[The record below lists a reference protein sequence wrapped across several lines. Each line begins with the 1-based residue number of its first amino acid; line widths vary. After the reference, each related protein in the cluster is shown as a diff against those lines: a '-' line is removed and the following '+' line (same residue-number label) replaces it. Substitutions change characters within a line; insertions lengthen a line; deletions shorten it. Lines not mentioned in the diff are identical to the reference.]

1 MKKSSIE
8 DFRTALNK
16 LDDLL
21 VEEGLDAIDIYAIGG
36 FAMLY
41 YGVRKNGFTIDI
53 DSLTKNYDSKVINLI
68 KVVGAQLGLDT
79 DWLNTDCAAL
89 DGFLSLADTIEW
101 KKTDYVFQR
110 INLMVADIPGLIKT
124 KAKAIHDGGLVP
136 RTTDKKDLVAAL
148 KYIGIENIQVL
159 DTRSEYGFIKE
170 QFEKCYDYLKQI
182 QKW

>member
-101 KKTDYVFQR
+101 KKTD
-110 INLMVADIPGLIKT
+110 
-124 KAKAIHDGGLVP
+124 
-136 RTTDKKDLVAAL
+136 
-148 KYIGIENIQVL
+148 
-159 DTRSEYGFIKE
+159 
-170 QFEKCYDYLKQI
+170 
-182 QKW
+182 